1 MSDEVAS
8 ATHVGMTRL
17 VLPAADSAA
26 ESFADA
32 VCDYLE
38 KQYQQGQGTSL
49 RSVIDQVPREHSPD
63 VFTHAIEL
71 ELNHRVDLGE
81 LPKPEEYVRDFLE
94 FEPIVRHEFR
104 QRQLA
109 EFFLGRQIGHG
120 GMGCVYKALHTRLRK
135 VVAVKRLHDEQMHD
149 AERRERFEREMQ
161 AAGRLDHPNVVRAEH
176 AGDVSGVYFLAME
189 YIDGI
194 DLSDLVERYGRL
206 KPADAC
212 AIASAA
218 ASALGYAHDHGLVHR
233 DVKPHNLM
241 LNRAGQVKL
250 LDLGLAR
257 MQCYGATTG
266 LTMGGQGFGTVD
278 YMAPEQFKDA
288 SRVTRH
294 ADVYS
299 LGCTLF
305 HLLAGRAPFG
315 SPNYESLYAKM
326 TAHVEAPVPDL
337 AAECPGIPR
346 ELSAMVARMMAKQPE
361 DRFDRMDD
369 VKRALAPFAA
379 TANLESLAADER
391 WAAGGVITRSTAS
404 RLRGQVTTQR
414 FLADTDRESGRKL
427 VWRRLIRDKRVL
439 AALVIALAGIAAAV
453 FFAVRPGR
461 YAAVEAHLATLP
473 GLHGQWWFDE
483 TPWLIPEVRKRITG
497 AISGENGSAQA
508 AFADSRDNLQALERA
523 TEIG

>member
-1 MSDEVAS
+1 MNDEVAS
-8 ATHVGMTRL
+8 ATHVDTTRL
-17 VLPAADSAA
+17 VLPAADSTA
-26 ESFADA
+26 ESFADSA
-32 VCDYLE
+32 CDYLE
-38 KQYQQGQGTSL
+38 KQYQQGQRPSL
-49 RSVIDQVPREHSPD
+49 RSVIDQVPREHTPD

-71 ELNHRVDLGE
+71 ELNHRVDLGV
-81 LPKPEEYVRDFLE
+81 LPKLEDYLRDFPE

-120 GMGCVYKALHTRLRK
+120 GMGCVFKALHTKLRK

-241 LNRAGQVKL
+241 LNRAGQIKL

-305 HLLAGRAPFG
+305 HLLAGLRAFW
-315 SPNYESLYAKM
+315 
-326 TAHVEAPVPDL
+326 L
-337 AAECPGIPR
+337 A
-346 ELSAMVARMMAKQPE
+346 ELRQLVRQNDRAR
-361 DRFDRMDD
+361 R
-369 VKRALAPFAA
+369 
-379 TANLESLAADER
+379 SSG
-391 WAAGGVITRSTAS
+391 AG
-404 RLRGQVTTQR
+404 
-414 FLADTDRESGRKL
+414 
-427 VWRRLIRDKRVL
+427 
-439 AALVIALAGIAAAV
+439 
-453 FFAVRPGR
+453 PGR
-461 YAAVEAHLATLP
+461 
-473 GLHGQWWFDE
+473 
-483 TPWLIPEVRKRITG
+483 
-497 AISGENGSAQA
+497 
-508 AFADSRDNLQALERA
+508 
-523 TEIG
+523 

>member
-120 GMGCVYKALHTRLRK
+120 GMGCVYKRSTPGCARWSRSSGCTTSRCTTPSGASDSR
-135 VVAVKRLHDEQMHD
+135 
-149 AERRERFEREMQ
+149 REMQ

-250 LDLGLAR
+250 LDLGLVR

-305 HLLAGRAPFG
+305 HLLAGRAPFRF
-315 SPNYESLYAKM
+315 AK
-326 TAHVEAPVPDL
+326 L
-337 AAECPGIPR
+337 
-346 ELSAMVARMMAKQPE
+346 
-361 DRFDRMDD
+361 
-369 VKRALAPFAA
+369 
-379 TANLESLAADER
+379 
-391 WAAGGVITRSTAS
+391 
-404 RLRGQVTTQR
+404 
-414 FLADTDRESGRKL
+414 RKL
-427 VWRRLIRDKRVL
+427 VREDDGARRSAR
-439 AALVIALAGIAAAV
+439 AGPC
-453 FFAVRPGR
+453 R
-461 YAAVEAHLATLP
+461 
-473 GLHGQWWFDE
+473 
-483 TPWLIPEVRKRITG
+483 
-497 AISGENGSAQA
+497 
-508 AFADSRDNLQALERA
+508 
-523 TEIG
+523 